1 MKNKKGGPRKHQDAV
16 RPLPKAKPVPA
27 WIGPALWAAYFVF
40 AYLLLALKHADYLRQ
55 WEQMS
60 LFLPTGMYFDQCMQ
74 LPGGLLEW
82 AGTYLVQ
89 FFYHPWLGAAIY
101 ATLSTLLIWLVYKA
115 LYLSRS
121 WAPAAVVPS
130 AMLLLAFLSQ
140 GYLVYS
146 LRGPGMPYTNLIGA
160 IVAVGSVL
168 ACRHIKCVY
177 WRLALML
184 ALIGAG
190 YPLFG
195 FYGLLAAGFCV
206 LYEVRYMVEKRG
218 AWRWIS
224 LGAVLLAIAAI
235 ALWPQAWHRYA
246 HTIVTPRQI
255 FTSVLPVLQQ
265 TESEGMDLKELN
277 EFKLILPYIVAY
289 GLMAVAI
296 VLSAFKLLK
305 ANGRAWLLSAIGVY
319 AVAMSAMSI
328 FKYDDDNFFMTVALS
343 QALMDEDWARAQAVA
358 DANQDFVPTRL
369 NVVFT
374 DIALMRQGTA
384 GDRMFSYR
392 TGSAPYVSTRS
403 TSMRDCGAQLMSYHF
418 GRIYNA
424 YRWAMEYNVEY
435 GTKVAYLKMMAKTA
449 LLMGEYDLARKYL
462 NTLAQTKYHKAWAE
476 KRLAYA
482 DQPELIGQDPEMAQI
497 KRLMQFRDHIG
508 GDGGKMESYL
518 LPILSSMTGGTF
530 EMLDLSLQCNLMQKQ
545 LDGFMARLQGGWP
558 RDRRLPKHYQE
569 AALLWSYLNHRSL
582 PADLQIDPELV
593 KRYNFFNEQAT
604 RAVQNGQGQNA
615 DLFRPSFGDTY
626 WFYFFFVNDMKTV

>member
-1 MKNKKGGPRKHQDAV
+1 MKNKKGAVRKPQPQAAA
-16 RPLPKAKPVPA
+16 RPLPEAKPVPA

-40 AYLLLALKHADYLRQ
+40 AYLLLAVKHADYLRQ

-60 LFLPTGMYFDQCMQ
+60 LFLPTGMYFGQCMQ

-82 AGTYLVQ
+82 MGTYLVQ

-101 ATLSTLLIWLVYKA
+101 AALSTLLIWLVYKA
-115 LYLSRS
+115 LGLSRS

-140 GYLVYS
+140 GYLIYS

-160 IVAVGSVL
+160 IVAVVSVL
-168 ACRHIKCVY
+168 VCRHIKCVY

-195 FYGLLAAGFCV
+195 FYGLMAAGLCS
-206 LYEVRYMVEKRG
+206 LLEVGHVVGGKGSE
-218 AWRWIS
+218 RWIS
-224 LGAVLLAIAAI
+224 LGAIFLTMAAI
-235 ALWPQAWHRYA
+235 VVWPQVWHRFA
-246 HTIVTPRQI
+246 HTLVPSRRAY
-255 FTSVLPVLQQ
+255 TSGLPIL
-265 TESEGMDLKELN
+265 EEGEI
-277 EFKLILPYIVAY
+277 KLIVPYIVAY
-289 GLMAVAI
+289 GLLAVA
-296 VLSAFKLLK
+296 VLLSLCKCLK
-305 ANGRAWLLSAIGVY
+305 HSGRAGLVGAIAVY
-319 AVAMSAMSI
+319 AAAMSSVGI
-328 FKYDDDNFFMTVALS
+328 FKYDDRNFDMTLSLS

-369 NVVFT
+369 NVLFT

-384 GDRMFSYR
+384 GDLMFSYV

-403 TSMRDCGAQLMSYHF
+403 TTMRDGGALLMSYHF

-476 KRLAYA
+476 KYLAYA
-482 DQPELIGQDPEMAQI
+482 DAPELIGSDPEMVQI
-497 KRLMQFRDHIG
+497 RHLMQFRDHIG

-545 LDGFMARLQGGWP
+545 LDGFMVRLQGGWP

-582 PADLQIDPELV
+582 PADLHIDPNLV
-593 KRYNFFNEQAT
+593 NRYNIFNEQAT
-604 RAVQNGQGQNA
+604 RAVQNDQGQNA
-615 DLFRPSFGDTY
+615 DLFRTSFGDTY